1 MSEDLLARLADCQ
14 AAMIRALDG
23 AEAAVVEAAAEDL
36 RAAIEAVRRA
46 GLTPEAIDRERLSD
60 LADQANAAQ
69 ARVNF
74 LTDRI
79 ARHVAGLAAARGV
92 AADTTYRRSAR

>member
-1 MSEDLLARLADCQ
+1 MSEAALDRLAACQ

-36 RAAIEAVRRA
+36 RAAIEAVRGAELSAAPGNR
-46 GLTPEAIDRERLSD
+46 DR
-60 LADQANAAQ
+60 LAALAAQAQAAQ

-74 LTDRI
+74 LTDGLARRI
-79 ARHVAGLAAARGV
+79 EGLAAARGLGG
-92 AADTTYRRSAR
+92 AGTYRPAR